1 MNSAT
6 REAQPKD
13 DDQSTS
19 IVIVDD
25 HALFRDGLRE
35 ILNAHE
41 DLIVVGE
48 ASDSKGAVALAAEK
62 RPHVVLLDVEIPGE
76 DVTATVSRIR
86 SLAPDSAIVILSM
99 YEGPQLLKSLVQVG
113 VRGYLLK
120 SAHRQELVV
129 AVRSV
134 RHNPDRVMLSVSWES
149 LAQLHGVSGG
159 VLSGREREILEM
171 TAQALSN
178 TQIAHRLG
186 LAEATVKRH
195 LRNIFIKLGAV
206 SRIDAVNKAIVASMI
221 AVPERNVPSPR

>member
-1 MNSAT
+1 MK
-6 REAQPKD
+6 E
-13 DDQSTS
+13 DDQATS

-35 ILNAHE
+35 ILNTHV
-41 DLIVVGE
+41 DLTVVGE
-48 ASDSKGAVALAAEK
+48 ASDSEGAVALAAEK
-62 RPHVVLLDVEIPGE
+62 RPHVVLLDIEIPG
-76 DVTATVSRIR
+76 DDATATASRIR

-120 SAHRQELVV
+120 SVHRQELVA

-134 RHNPDRVMLSVSWES
+134 RHNRDRVVLSVSRES
-149 LAQLHGVSGG
+149 LAQIHGVSGC
-159 VLSGREREILEM
+159 VLSGREQEILEM

-178 TQIAHRLG
+178 AQIAHRLG
-186 LAEATVKRH
+186 LAEGTVKRH
-195 LRNIFIKLGAV
+195 LRSIFIKLGAV

-221 AVPERNVPSPR
+221 AVPARSVPSPR

>member
-1 MNSAT
+1 MK
-6 REAQPKD
+6 ED
-13 DDQSTS
+13 DHATS

-35 ILNAHE
+35 ILSAHE
-41 DLIVVGE
+41 DMIVVGE

-62 RPHVVLLDVEIPGE
+62 HPHVVLLDVEIPGE
-76 DVTATVSRIR
+76 DVTATASRIR

-120 SAHRQELVV
+120 SAHRQELVA

-134 RHNPDRVMLSVSWES
+134 RHNRDRVVLSVSRAS
-149 LAQLHGVSGG
+149 LAQVHAVSDC
-159 VLSGREREILEM
+159 VLTVREREILEM

-178 TQIAHRLG
+178 AQIARRLG
-186 LAEATVKRH
+186 LTEATVKRH
-195 LRNIFIKLGAV
+195 LRNVFIKLGAV
-206 SRIDAVNKAIVASMI
+206 SRIDAVNKAIDASVI
-221 AVPERNVPSPR
+221 AVPERKAPSPR

>member
-1 MNSAT
+1 M
-6 REAQPKD
+6 
-13 DDQSTS
+13 
-19 IVIVDD
+19 
-25 HALFRDGLRE
+25 
-35 ILNAHE
+35 
-41 DLIVVGE
+41 IVVGE

-76 DVTATVSRIR
+76 DVTATAGRIR

-120 SAHRQELVV
+120 SADRQELVA

-134 RHNPDRVMLSVSWES
+134 RQNRDRVVLSVSRES
-149 LAQLHGVSGG
+149 LAQVNGVSGS
-159 VLSGREREILEM
+159 VLSEREREILEK

-186 LAEATVKRH
+186 LTEATVKRH
-195 LRNIFIKLGAV
+195 LHNIFIKLGAV
-206 SRIDAVNKAIVASMI
+206 SRIDAVNKAIVASVI
-221 AVPERNVPSPR
+221 AVPERKVRPSPR